1 MLCEIITLA
10 YIVPWNCEVR
20 TFIKSLEG
28 ILWLKPRVTKFKLTV
43 KEVIRTKLKFVK
55 KGG

>member
-10 YIVPWNCEVR
+10 YIVPWNCEVG

-28 ILWLKPRVTKFKLTV
+28 ILWLKPRVTKFKLMV